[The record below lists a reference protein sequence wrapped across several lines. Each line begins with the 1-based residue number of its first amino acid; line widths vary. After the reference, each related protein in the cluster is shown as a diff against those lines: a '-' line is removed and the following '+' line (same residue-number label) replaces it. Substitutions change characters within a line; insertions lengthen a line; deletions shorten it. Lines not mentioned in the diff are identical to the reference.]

1 MRSKPDL
8 SKLVWRGGGALDASR
23 RGGVRGVE
31 RGDGGAAAGQVFDL
45 RTTGADGQN
54 LWAYRYRCGGRGSKR
69 VQRGGF
75 ASERDA
81 SEALGRA
88 LGRLRRQRRLSQS
101 LTLAELV
108 DEYLVQHDAEP
119 VTIAK
124 LQWCADNESS
134 R

>member
-1 MRSKPDL
+1 
-8 SKLVWRGGGALDASR
+8 
-23 RGGVRGVE
+23 
-31 RGDGGAAAGQVFDL
+31 
-45 RTTGADGQN
+45 
-54 LWAYRYRCGGRGSKR
+54 
-69 VQRGGF
+69 
-75 ASERDA
+75 
-81 SEALGRA
+81 
-88 LGRLRRQRRLSQS
+88 LRRPRRLSQS

>member
-1 MRSKPDL
+1 LTP
-8 SKLVWRGGGALDASR
+8 RGEAEFEGLKEVMA
-23 RGGVRGVE
+23 VPQQ
-31 RGDGGAAAGQVFDL
+31 GQVFDL
-45 RTTGADGQN
+45 WTTGAHGQN

-88 LGRLRRQRRLSQS
+88 LGRLRRPRRLSQS